1 MLLVETRLEHLF
13 FFFIEWKQ
21 IVIFIRTPVEHTT
34 AAMHGGIERGRV
46 HTAIFGLHVED
57 GAIECDV
64 GVMTEKHSLAH
75 PNLTVADTSCRLFS
89 EAALTQRR
97 PLVII
102 TLRP

>member
-1 MLLVETRLEHLF
+1 MLPVDPHLQGLLF
-13 FFFIEWKQ
+13 FCIQWKQ
-21 IVIFIRTPVEHTT
+21 IVILIRAPVQHPA
-34 AAMHGGIERGRV
+34 AAMHGGIDGGGV
-46 HTAIFGLHVED
+46 HAPILRLNVENR
-57 GAIECDV
+57 AIECDV

-89 EAALTQRR
+89 GAALTQRR